1 MRAARIDIGEKILVD
16 IGVVLHE
23 GLECSANRKD
33 ISRDLPDIDVAL
45 NEGLEALPP
54 DINVGVIL
62 AAIDVALHDGL
73 ECVATRYD
81 MK

>member
-1 MRAARIDIGEKILVD
+1 MNANRRGLSRELPE
-16 IGVVLHE
+16 IGV
-23 GLECSANRKD
+23 AF
-33 ISRDLPDIDVAL
+33 
-45 NEGLEALPP
+45 NEALEALPP
-54 DINVGVIL
+54 DINVRVIP